1 MKVSIRIKLI
11 IGLVLLFL
19 FGLGGMLLTF
29 LSASRI
35 LNGTLLITQRDLP
48 GVDLILQANRD
59 AYQSSLALA
68 HSLDDLRIVFVDTY
82 DKPGGEDRVDTS
94 FLADTISSIDEKCN
108 QVTDRVNAFKDLF
121 SETLG
126 DDPTYINEVR
136 AFNQKFAIWS
146 GITDR
151 IISDMISGKWDGYM
165 LAWVSYYGGDY
176 EAAFNPMQE
185 NMDNLTGWIEN
196 LSAEAAAESRLQVT
210 GTVRNSIAAMGLMVA
225 ALITMLWMLSR
236 TILRPLALLD
246 GALRDIVEGD
256 GDLTRKLDTSKG
268 DEIARLAGT
277 FNEFTDSLSVI
288 IGSIQ
293 NQTSVLADIRVSIS
307 SSVGASG
314 EAVSII
320 DTVAGRLDDLS
331 GALEQEVEGF
341 QKSVTNI
348 ESKSVDLDEQVQEQ
362 AGMVEESTASVQEMI
377 SSIDNV
383 AKVSHAKGEAS
394 RNLLVSAGIGREQLT
409 VSVEA
414 VERIGTQVDAIM
426 EMTGLIKGVADR
438 TNLLA
443 MNAAIEAAHAGD
455 AGRGFAV
462 VAAEIR
468 KLAETTGI
476 QSKDITAA
484 LGSIVGDI
492 RSAVDVSNSTRD
504 SYEEIY
510 RIVEDVSRAFEEIVS
525 STAELQTGGQQIL
538 DAMAVLMDTSVNV
551 KDGSAESKSET
562 GNLTVGIDKIR
573 HDSVETSSAA
583 ADLRD
588 RQKIVNDRLGDMN
601 DETRKLE
608 LSSTQLEKEVGR
620 FNVDSI
626 TDT

>member
-19 FGLGGMLLTF
+19 FGIGGMLLTF

-68 HSLDDLRIVFVDTY
+68 HSLDDLRTVFVDTY
-82 DKPGGEDRVDTS
+82 DKPGEEDRVDTS

-151 IISDMISGKWDGYM
+151 IISDMISGKWDGY
-165 LAWVSYYGGDY
+165 LRAWDSYYGGDY

-185 NMDNLTGWIEN
+185 DMDNLTGWIEN

-236 TILRPLALLD
+236 TILRPLGLLD

-307 SSVGASG
+307 SSVEASG

-320 DTVAGRLDDLS
+320 DSVTGRLDDLS

-383 AKVSHAKGEAS
+383 AKVSRAKGEAS

-426 EMTGLIKGVADR
+426 EMTDLIKGVADR

-476 QSKDITAA
+476 QSKDITVA

-551 KDGSAESKSET
+551 KDGSAEIKSET
-562 GNLTVGIDKIR
+562 GNLTIGIDKIR
-573 HDSVETSSAA
+573 RDSVETSSAA

-588 RQKIVNDRLGDMN
+588 RQKIVNDRLGYMN

-608 LSSTQLEKEVGR
+608 RSSTQLEEEVGR
-620 FNVDSI
+620 FRIDSI

>member
-68 HSLDDLRIVFVDTY
+68 HSLDDLRTVFVDAY

-151 IISDMISGKWDGYM
+151 IISDMFSGKWDGY
-165 LAWVSYYGGDY
+165 LRAWDSYYGGDY

-236 TILRPLALLD
+236 TILHPLGLLD

-307 SSVGASG
+307 SSVEASG

-320 DTVAGRLDDLS
+320 DSVTGRLDDLS

-383 AKVSHAKGEAS
+383 AKVSRAKGEAS
-394 RNLLVSAGIGREQLT
+394 RNLLLSAGIGREQLT

-426 EMTGLIKGVADR
+426 EMTDLIKGVADR

-551 KDGSAESKSET
+551 KDGSAEIKSET

-573 HDSVETSSAA
+573 RDSVETSSAA

-608 LSSTQLEKEVGR
+608 RSSTQLEEEVGR
-620 FNVDSI
+620 FRIDSI

>member
-68 HSLDDLRIVFVDTY
+68 HSLDDLRTVFVDAY

-151 IISDMISGKWDGYM
+151 IISDMFSGKWDGY
-165 LAWVSYYGGDY
+165 LRAWDSYYGGDY

-210 GTVRNSIAAMGLMVA
+210 GTVRNSIAAIGLMVA

-236 TILRPLALLD
+236 TILHPLGLLD

-293 NQTSVLADIRVSIS
+293 TQTSVLADIRVSIS
-307 SSVGASG
+307 SSVEASG

-320 DTVAGRLDDLS
+320 DSVTGRLDDLS

-383 AKVSHAKGEAS
+383 AKVSRAKGEAS

-414 VERIGTQVDAIM
+414 VERIGKQVDAIM
-426 EMTGLIKGVADR
+426 EMTDLIKGVADR

-551 KDGSAESKSET
+551 KDGSAEIKSET

-573 HDSVETSSAA
+573 RDSVETSSAA

-608 LSSTQLEKEVGR
+608 RSSTQLEEEVGR
-620 FNVDSI
+620 FRIDSI

>member
-19 FGLGGMLLTF
+19 FGIGGMLLTF

-68 HSLDDLRIVFVDTY
+68 HSLDDLRTVFVDTY
-82 DKPGGEDRVDTS
+82 DKPGEEDRVDTS

-151 IISDMISGKWDGYM
+151 IISDMISGKWDGY
-165 LAWVSYYGGDY
+165 LRAWDSYYGGDY

-236 TILRPLALLD
+236 IILRPLGLLD

-307 SSVGASG
+307 SSVEASG

-320 DTVAGRLDDLS
+320 DSVTGRLDDLS

-383 AKVSHAKGEAS
+383 AKVSRAKGEAS

-426 EMTGLIKGVADR
+426 EMTDLIKGVADR

-551 KDGSAESKSET
+551 KDGSAEIKSET
-562 GNLTVGIDKIR
+562 GNLTIGIDKIR
-573 HDSVETSSAA
+573 RDSVETSSAA

-588 RQKIVNDRLGDMN
+588 RQKIVNDRLGYMN

-608 LSSTQLEKEVGR
+608 RSSTQLEEEVGR
-620 FNVDSI
+620 FRIDSI